1 MKQRIESILILGC
14 ILCIT
19 AMIYFS
25 FNPSLI
31 ADWIISPL
39 AILFGVGL
47 TIWSTFRMNNER
59 KK

>member
-25 FNPSLI
+25 FNPSII
-31 ADWIISPL
+31 AHWIISPL
-39 AILFGVGL
+39 GILFGVSL
-47 TIWSTFRMNNER
+47 MAWSIFKGNETDE
-59 KK
+59 